1 MIETKENSIMYS
13 RSIIFSCVIVL
24 VLAVQNCSCKS
35 KYFLPPKDCQNEPES
50 NQENCLK
57 NFCLANKYKFVC
69 QAYDCKKNNIGDGII
84 EKMEKLKC
92 IKTACASNPTE
103 KVCVEL
109 KNCNAKKTTE
119 GLFSFIGCI
128 ITLFQE

>member
-1 MIETKENSIMYS
+1 MYS
-13 RSIIFSCVIVL
+13 RSIIFTCVIVL
-24 VLAVQNCSCKS
+24 VIAVQNCSCKS

-69 QAYDCKKNNIGDGII
+69 QAYDCKKNNIGDGMI
-84 EKMEKLKC
+84 EKMAKLKC
-92 IKTACASNPTE
+92 IETACASNPTE